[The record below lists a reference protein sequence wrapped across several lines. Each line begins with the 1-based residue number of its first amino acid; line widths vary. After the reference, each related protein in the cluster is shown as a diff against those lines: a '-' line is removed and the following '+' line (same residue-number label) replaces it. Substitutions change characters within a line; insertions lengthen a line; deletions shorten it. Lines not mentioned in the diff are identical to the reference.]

1 MKYYLILKEDID
13 RCTCIYMYGF
23 QQFERDTFPADMNM
37 WTC

>member
-13 RCTCIYMYGF
+13 RCIYMYGF